1 MIKAYL
7 LSIII
12 PAFNAEKYITNTITS
27 IFKLCV
33 SMEVIVVND
42 GSTDN
47 TLALCYSM
55 QKQYPNLKVLTQ
67 PNKGVSAARNLG
79 IKHTQG
85 EWIFFAMLM
94 IGLMLTIWKLY

>member
-55 QKQYPNLKVLTQ
+55 QNNIQT
-67 PNKGVSAARNLG
+67 
-79 IKHTQG
+79 
-85 EWIFFAMLM
+85 
-94 IGLMLTIWKLY
+94 